1 MAIVDMKGTVSKNK
15 PTMTGMMN
23 EAPKTVDPPKL
34 SGMNKLFERKQP
46 TPAPTTEDAPM
57 QETAQAPSND
67 LVSKVNNLPDEDK
80 AVLTT
85 VLSPSVSNVL
95 VKLAPELAPLV
106 EAAGVKEENVII
118 PVSMFTNFAVK
129 RYSGDQAQAVQ
140 NLVADMSGET
150 MGQQPVPPDTQMA
163 EQAESGMEQEF
174 NAIDNEGQVV

>member
-1 MAIVDMKGTVSKNK
+1 MAIVDMKSTVAKDQN
-15 PTMTGMMN
+15 TMTGKIN
-23 EAPKTVDPPKL
+23 EAPKKLNAPNL

-46 TPAPTTEDAPM
+46 ASAPMEEEAPM

-129 RYSGDQAQAVQ
+129 RYSGDQTQAVQ

-150 MGQQPVPPDTQMA
+150 MGQSTVPPDTQMA
-163 EQAESGMEQEF
+163 ETEESGMEQEF
-174 NAIDNEGQVV
+174 NAIDTEGEVV

>member
-1 MAIVDMKGTVSKNK
+1 MAIVDMKSTVAKDQN
-15 PTMTGMMN
+15 TMTGKIN
-23 EAPKTVDPPKL
+23 ETSKKLDAPNL
-34 SGMNKLFERKQP
+34 SGMNALFNRKQP
-46 TPAPTTEDAPM
+46 EPAPMEEEAPM

-163 EQAESGMEQEF
+163 EQPESGMEQEF
-174 NAIDNEGQVV
+174 NTLDTEGEVV

>member
-1 MAIVDMKGTVSKNK
+1 MAIVDMKSTVAKDQN
-15 PTMTGMMN
+15 TMTGKIN
-23 EAPKTVDPPKL
+23 EAPKKLNAPNL

-46 TPAPTTEDAPM
+46 ASAPMEEEAPM

-140 NLVADMSGET
+140 NLVADMSGQT
-150 MGQQPVPPDTQMA
+150 MDQQSVPPDMQMM
-163 EQAESGMEQEF
+163 EQAESGIEQDL
-174 NAIDNEGQVV
+174 NTIDTEGEIV